1 MGPPDAAQLPPRQHR
16 AHRHRSRS
24 PLAQEGSPPQQHLY
38 QHQQQQPSSM
48 LMHSDGSDGSE
59 EEGTKGRK
67 SRMRN
72 RNGAASECTWG
83 SLLTSSQTSD
93 LQLPSDDTPPARGS
107 KRAKGQAAKEAK
119 AEARELKRR
128 ANEEAKKAKLL
139 AREQARLDKAAAK
152 EQGKMNKKEANEVQR
167 VLKGSNVERDM
178 VLHLSGRV
186 LEQPWGATLL
196 HTLQDQGIEYKI
208 EAFPGPL
215 SGYAWM
221 RWGRRMPRAAAQAFM
236 DLQGQG
242 PAQQQQQGDALA
254 ACNQAMELLPS
265 NPDKPN
271 EAELGFQL
279 LLVFLPPADLVAQL
293 RPAAGPGHAGAGNSR
308 EGLLHAL
315 RATVRA
321 ALPGCT
327 LMVGCVGLSRH
338 LDAEERAPG
347 SLFNRSTVEDA
358 LLDLAMRFPA
368 VRLRTDLMDGAHA
381 ADVLVTTTACLAT
394 HHKRQQD
401 GYLKSFGASRL
412 PSSHASLEGVHPACK
427 VTATA
432 LCHLLPPD
440 KAVAVALKY
449 QSMGALMAAYA
460 AQSTLRGKEEMLVG
474 LSLDAGKGRA
484 LGKKASQDVYRY
496 LHCADP
502 SAQAKDTP
510 QDD

>member
-347 SLFNRSTVEDA
+347 SVALQSQHCGGRPAGPGHALPCSQAAHRS
-358 LLDLAMRFPA
+358 
-368 VRLRTDLMDGAHA
+368 DGWCTCSRCAGDHHSLPGYPPQA
-381 ADVLVTTTACLAT
+381 TA
-394 HHKRQQD
+394 R
-401 GYLKSFGASRL
+401 RL
-412 PSSHASLEGVHPACK
+412 PQE
-427 VTATA
+427 
-432 LCHLLPPD
+432 
-440 KAVAVALKY
+440 
-449 QSMGALMAAYA
+449 
-460 AQSTLRGKEEMLVG
+460 LR
-474 LSLDAGKGRA
+474 R
-484 LGKKASQDVYRY
+484 
-496 LHCADP
+496 
-502 SAQAKDTP
+502 
-510 QDD
+510 